1 MMLGYPFDV
10 IVSDSH
16 NIKTLVETSHAYCD
30 ELTLRYDSNAK
41 AVQLLL
47 NNLPYD
53 YYSSKNNDCFEMF
66 RKEFGCYSNV
76 VENVSALKYRFA
88 RIMAISENRLQIH
101 FRKI

>member
-47 NNLPYD
+47 DDLPNDHYT
-53 YYSSKNNDCFEMF
+53 SKNNDSFERF
-66 RKEFGCYSNV
+66 CKEFGY
-76 VENVSALKYRFA
+76 
-88 RIMAISENRLQIH
+88 
-101 FRKI
+101 